1 MAERSLSGRLWFA
14 ALFLGIGALIWLFRL
29 LPLEGLGDPSLPP
42 GETGLTLARWPAPD
56 IMLALT
62 LAWVV
67 RRPDLLPAPVIVA
80 YFFIEDILMMRPPG
94 LWALIVLGATEFL
107 RRRNPTLRGLVFWL
121 EFALVSAMMLGMFLL
136 NRMVLGIVM
145 VPQAPL
151 GLSLAQFVGTVG
163 VYPVMV
169 ACMHFGLGLRK
180 PATGEVDDLGQKL

>member
-14 ALFLGIGALIWLFRL
+14 ALFLGVGALIWLFRL

-42 GETGLTLARWPAPD
+42 GETSLTLARWPAPD

-67 RRPDLLPAPVIVA
+67 RRPDLLPAPVIVV

-121 EFALVSAMMLGMFLL
+121 EFALVSALMLGMFLL

-163 VYPVMV
+163 IYPVVV
-169 ACMHFGLGLRK
+169 ACLHFGLGLRK

>member
-29 LPLEGLGDPSLPP
+29 LPLEGLGDPSLSP

-151 GLSLAQFVGTVG
+151 GLSLAQFIGTVAI
-163 VYPVMV
+163 YPVMV
-169 ACMHFGLGLRK
+169 ACLHFGLGLSK

>member
-14 ALFLGIGALIWLFRL
+14 VLFLGVGALIWLFRL

-42 GETGLTLARWPAPD
+42 GETSLTLARWPAPD

-67 RRPDLLPAPVIVA
+67 RRPDLLPAPVIVI
-80 YFFIEDILMMRPPG
+80 YFFVEDILMMRPPG

-121 EFALVSAMMLGMFLL
+121 EFALVSALMLGMFLL

-163 VYPVMV
+163 IYPVV
-169 ACMHFGLGLRK
+169 AACLHFGLGLRK

>member
-29 LPLEGLGDPSLPP
+29 LPLEGLGDPSLAP

-94 LWALIVLGATEFL
+94 LWALIMLGATEFL

-169 ACMHFGLGLRK
+169 ACLHFGLGLRK